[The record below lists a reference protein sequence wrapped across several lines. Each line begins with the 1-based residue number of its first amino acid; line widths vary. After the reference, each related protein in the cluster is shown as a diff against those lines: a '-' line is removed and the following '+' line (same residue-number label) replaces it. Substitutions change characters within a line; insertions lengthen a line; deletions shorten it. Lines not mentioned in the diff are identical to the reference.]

1 MGYMWIQAAWGHSRM
16 WTTVNASRVH
26 ISSSRPTSDF
36 SYNSDTQLLVT
47 SDSTSAPLLVIS
59 SKHHTSFSCFQESTP
74 QITCTQVYPLLCLPE
89 KADWSKHFSSTSTL
103 HGHHYCCCCCYC
115 FLCLHPDPAAKSVL
129 HHCFHFLPS
138 LLQKQAT
145 EDQQFYCPW
154 KACAQAT
161 RLPQI
166 NHLLEVFF

>member
-1 MGYMWIQAAWGHSRM
+1 MPPGSTSHPQGPTLISVI
-16 WTTVNASRVH
+16 TVIR
-26 ISSSRPTSDF
+26 SSLWPQ
-36 SYNSDTQLLVT
+36 TQLQPHCLSFQANT
-47 SDSTSAPLLVIS
+47 TPLSPASKNHLPKSPAPKSILW
-59 SKHHTSFSCFQESTP
+59 
-74 QITCTQVYPLLCLPE
+74 LCLLE

-103 HGHHYCCCCCYC
+103 HGHPYCCCCCC
-115 FLCLHPDPAAKSVL
+115 FHCLHPDPAAKSVL

-161 RLPQI
+161 RPPQI
-166 NHLLEVFF
+166 NHLLEVFFLIEIL